1 MLLASHFQLLYL
13 SDCIISQREKS
24 THLLA
29 IKTSIYT
36 SVTLK
41 TLRWRASH
49 YEH

>member
-1 MLLASHFQLLYL
+1 MLLASHLQLLYL
-13 SDCIISQREKS
+13 SDCIILREKKS

-29 IKTSIYT
+29 IKTSTYT

-41 TLRWRASH
+41 TLCWRESH

>member
-13 SDCIISQREKS
+13 SDCIISQKKS

-41 TLRWRASH
+41 TLCWRESH